1 MSGAIKWIKF
11 SNRVINPAHI
21 TKIDVSPEK
30 IIIYVAGTS
39 LHGSFLFGSGEIGA
53 KETTFIVES
62 EGETAGGYK
71 LVKRWIEELP

>member
-1 MSGAIKWIKF
+1 MSAAIKWIKF

-21 TKIDVSPEK
+21 SKIDVSPEK
-30 IIIYVAGTS
+30 IIIYVAGTN
-39 LHGSFLFGSGEIGA
+39 LYGSSLFGDIESH
-53 KETTFIVES
+53 ETSFVVER

>member
-30 IIIYVAGTS
+30 IIIYVGSTS
-39 LHGSFLFGSGEIGA
+39 FYGSSFFGDIGA
-53 KETTFIVES
+53 KETAFTVES

>member
-21 TKIDVSPEK
+21 SKIDVSPEK
-30 IIIYVAGTS
+30 IIIYVASTK
-39 LHGSFLFGSGEIGA
+39 LYGSSLFGSGGIESH
-53 KETTFIVES
+53 ETTFVVES